1 MPSVTNICSMLWV
14 IVQWSLAVPLDAAF
28 STMSD
33 FKKREEQ
40 LWQQQLT
47 ATFALCWLW
56 LAGILLWL
64 TWSCWILISVGKSEA
79 QLLDIGIDDCS
90 GNSFARAQEPV

>member
-33 FKKREEQ
+33 FKKKEQ

-56 LAGILLWL
+56 LAGILL
-64 TWSCWILISVGKSEA
+64 
-79 QLLDIGIDDCS
+79 
-90 GNSFARAQEPV
+90 